1 MNSHIFSYLAPVF
14 LLSNIN
20 SHSPM
25 NIKLSQYL
33 GVVTLLLLVFSLSAQ
48 NSPSIFMNNKDA
60 EPGETVEFDVF
71 VRGYTEIISTAF
83 VINWDSLMLRYV
95 GVNNIALGLSVDDNF
110 NTSSVTGG
118 KLTYLYF
125 DNSLAGNSLQDDQVL
140 FTLRL
145 EAIGSVGTVTNVD
158 FSGLMEVVDTSET
171 ALTVDFVGSVV
182 NIGVV
187 SAAEVA
193 RTAFTAA
200 VSPNPFSG
208 DAQVLLELPQ
218 GGPVTWTLSQTN
230 GQQIGTGSVDLA
242 PGKQTLALNNTLF
255 KQSGSYILKL
265 QLGDTVLTRRLIC
278 VDR

>member
-1 MNSHIFSYLAPVF
+1 
-14 LLSNIN
+14 
-20 SHSPM
+20 M
-25 NIKLSQYL
+25 NIKLSQYF
-33 GVVTLLLLVFSLSAQ
+33 GVVALLLLVFSLSAQ
-48 NSPSIFMNNKDA
+48 DSPSIFMNNKDV

-71 VRGYTEIISTAF
+71 VKGYTEIISTAF

-95 GVNNIALGLSVDDNF
+95 GVDNIALGLSVDDNF
-110 NTSSVTGG
+110 NASNATGG

-125 DNSLAGNSLQDDQVL
+125 DNSLAGNSLLDNEVL

-145 EAIGSVGTVTNVD
+145 EAIGSVGSVTNVD
-158 FSGLMEVVDTSET
+158 FGGLMEVVDTSET

-200 VSPNPFSG
+200 VSPNPFAG
-208 DAQVLLELPQ
+208 NAQVLLELPQ
-218 GGPVTWTLSQTN
+218 GGTVNWTLSQTN
-230 GQQIGTGSVDLA
+230 GQLIGAGEANLA
-242 PGKQTLALNNTLF
+242 PGKQTLELNNTLF

-265 QLGDTVLTRRLIC
+265 QLGDTVLTKRLIS